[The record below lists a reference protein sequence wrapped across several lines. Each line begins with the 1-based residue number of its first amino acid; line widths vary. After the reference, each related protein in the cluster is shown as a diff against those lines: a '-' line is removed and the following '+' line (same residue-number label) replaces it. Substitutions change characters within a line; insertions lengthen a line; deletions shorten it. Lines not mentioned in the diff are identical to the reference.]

1 MTAVGEIRRLVYD
14 MRPPALDELGLVP
27 ALRQQALESCGPR
40 TGAPCGSSV
49 EAPEALPALPAAV
62 ETAAYRIATEALTNA
77 ARHSGS
83 DVADLVIDVAGGRLS
98 VIVRDGGRN
107 GRPWTPGVGLSSMR
121 ERAAEVGGT
130 LQVSHRDSGSCVEAL
145 LPIA

>member
-1 MTAVGEIRRLVYD
+1 

-27 ALRQQALESCGPR
+27 ALRQRAATIRSADGAAMRISVEVPQAL
-40 TGAPCGSSV
+40 
-49 EAPEALPALPAAV
+49 PELPAAL

-83 DVADLVIDVAGGRLS
+83 DRADLRITVDAGRLS
-98 VIVRDGGRN
+98 VVVHDDGHN
-107 GRPWTPGVGLSSMR
+107 GAAWTPGVGLSSMR

-130 LQVSHRDSGSCVEAL
+130 LTVTGSDGGFAVHAL
-145 LPIA
+145 LPLP